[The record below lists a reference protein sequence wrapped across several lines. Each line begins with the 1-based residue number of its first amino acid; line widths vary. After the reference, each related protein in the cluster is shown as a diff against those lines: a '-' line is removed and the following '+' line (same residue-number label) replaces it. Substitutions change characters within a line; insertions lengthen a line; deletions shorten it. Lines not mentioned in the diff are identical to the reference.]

1 MKDDMLKKI
10 EKWQEPPPA
19 KTAKVLPVP
28 DGEAK
33 KRRGGKRYRKMKE
46 RFGMTDLRKQ
56 ANRMMFNQ
64 AEEEFVDGEDTIGLG
79 VIGKEGS
86 GRLRAVALQQRQK
99 LSAKAQKKV
108 RGMQRVPLG
117 YWLDEHGVAGMQQH
131 GWPGCRALWAPVCDA
146 CCCCTA
152 PP

>member
-1 MKDDMLKKI
+1 
-10 EKWQEPPPA
+10 
-19 KTAKVLPVP
+19 
-28 DGEAK
+28 
-33 KRRGGKRYRKMKE
+33 
-46 RFGMTDLRKQ
+46 MTDLRKQ

-108 RGMQRVPLG
+108 GWGRRVL
-117 YWLDEHGVAGMQQH
+117 HGPEAAVPAS
-131 GWPGCRALWAPVCDA
+131 L
-146 CCCCTA
+146 A
-152 PP
+152 PPQPPLLWPHTCADSPAPAPRLLPRSLR